1 MLTSR
6 RASKPPAAVGSRL
19 HILSLPYDVRY
30 LIYSH
35 LFPSLRQ
42 LYLMASRESIH
53 PMMSPGSLNMD
64 IFLTCRQLRLEASG
78 YLYNNYL
85 FNIIGYKKY
94 VMAHHKPINLLV
106 ERYAKNGSSIEI
118 LDNGLLSSTACVSIH
133 AKGGHLE
140 AVLQVRKRGVTRNLE
155 EVEKEAAE
163 LPDIT
168 DVRPEN
174 IVRLCGRKM
183 SEFVVFALDGM
194 RSTAVVVTLI
204 SVLLGWIAFW
214 IARLYN

>member
-6 RASKPPAAVGSRL
+6 NKPPAEVGSRL
-19 HILSLPYDVRY
+19 HLLSLPYDVRY

-53 PMMSPGSLNMD
+53 PMMRPGSLSMD

-94 VMAHHKPINLLV
+94 CMAQYRPINLLV
-106 ERYAKNGSSIEI
+106 ERYAKHGSSIEI

-133 AKGGHLE
+133 AKGGRVE
-140 AVLQVRKRGVTRNLE
+140 AVLQVRQRGKTRNLE

-168 DVRPEN
+168 DARPEN
-174 IVRLCGRKM
+174 LARLYGRRM
-183 SEFVVFALDGM
+183 SGFVVYVLDGGM
-194 RSTAVVVTLI
+194 CSTAVAVTVS
-204 SVLLGWIAFW
+204 SVLLVAIAIW
-214 IARLYN
+214 IARLCN

>member
-1 MLTSR
+1 MLSSR
-6 RASKPPAAVGSRL
+6 SKPPAEIGSRL
-19 HILSLPYDVRY
+19 HLLSLPYDVRY
-30 LIYSH
+30 IIYSH

-53 PMMSPGSLNMD
+53 PMMRPGSLSME
-64 IFLTCRQLRLEASG
+64 IFLTCRQLHLEASG

-94 VMAHHKPINLLV
+94 CMAHYRPINLLV

-133 AKGGHLE
+133 AKGGRVE
-140 AVLQVRKRGVTRNLE
+140 AVLQVRQRGVTRNLE

-168 DVRPEN
+168 DARPEN
-174 IVRLCGRKM
+174 LIRRWGGKIIGFL
-183 SEFVVFALDGM
+183 EFVLDGM
-194 RSTAVVVTLI
+194 FSTAVAVAI
-204 SVLLGWIAFW
+204 SSVILVWVAFW

>member
-1 MLTSR
+1 MLKSQR
-6 RASKPPAAVGSRL
+6 KPPAEVGSRL
-19 HILSLPYDVRY
+19 HLLSLPYDVRY

-53 PMMSPGSLNMD
+53 PMMSPGSLSME

-94 VMAHHKPINLLV
+94 CMAHYRPINLLV

-133 AKGGHLE
+133 AKGGRVE
-140 AVLQVRKRGVTRNLE
+140 AVLQVRQRGVTRNLE

-163 LPDIT
+163 LPDIS
-168 DVRPEN
+168 DPRPEN
-174 IVRLCGRKM
+174 LFRRWGDKIIGLV
-183 SEFVVFALDGM
+183 EFVLDALYRDAVIVPVF
-194 RSTAVVVTLI
+194 
-204 SVLLGWIAFW
+204 SVLLVAIAIW

>member
-1 MLTSR
+1 
-6 RASKPPAAVGSRL
+6 
-19 HILSLPYDVRY
+19 
-30 LIYSH
+30 
-35 LFPSLRQ
+35 
-42 LYLMASRESIH
+42 
-53 PMMSPGSLNMD
+53 
-64 IFLTCRQLRLEASG
+64 
-78 YLYNNYL
+78 
-85 FNIIGYKKY
+85 
-94 VMAHHKPINLLV
+94 MAHHKPINLLV